1 MKTRREAAVGNL
13 GQFYSKT
20 TFTSIL
26 FVFREFIMDRW
37 MGRVALVTGASAG
50 IGEAVVKG

>member
-1 MKTRREAAVGNL
+1 MKTRREAAVENL

-20 TFTSIL
+20 SFTNIL

-37 MGRVALVTGASAG
+37 IGRVALVTGASAG